1 MGPRPSPMSS
11 SSMKTPSSA
20 ANTALVVKPLLTA
33 PDWSLLIGVAK
44 AAGACVAACAKPT
57 MAHAAASVATHSN
70 KGSFRLVINEFLLD
84 FLGTYLCSKNSAVC
98 RRLKIVCQM
107 WTDGKFHTPSACHI
121 ASAENWAQTYSSSG
135 LRVNVKP

>member
-70 KGSFRLVINEFLLD
+70 KGSFRLVIYEFLLD
-84 FLGTYLCSKNSAVC
+84 FLGTYLCSENSAV
-98 RRLKIVCQM
+98 LQTI
-107 WTDGKFHTPSACHI
+107 TDCLPNVDGWENSYALCLSHCERN
-121 ASAENWAQTYSSSG
+121 ASTEKRAQTYSSLG
-135 LRVNVKP
+135 L